1 MTATA
6 RDKPRSPSEAPT
18 NDGVQSLS
26 AVIVNYNGGNRVLRT
41 IQCLT
46 ESSTELEAV
55 LVIDNGSRDGSGE
68 ALKGRFPEI
77 DVHELH
83 RNIGLPA
90 ARQFG
95 LERVHSDRVVFVDA
109 DVYVDPDCVERL
121 CRAMSDSDAA
131 VACPQ
136 VRLFPDGATV
146 QTDGTSAHF
155 VGTML
160 LESAGIPVGE
170 AATGRRFVGGCI
182 GACMLV
188 DRARALAAGGFD
200 ARYFFQF
207 EDLEFTLRLR
217 ALGHR
222 IISEPSAVVYHDR
235 DSGWPELSWRQ
246 PGRYPAR
253 RAFYTLRNR
262 WLTILLHYR
271 GRTLAV
277 LAPALLVHE
286 VSVLAYAVRRRW
298 LKAWVS
304 GWAWHFR
311 HLTETRNRRRWI
323 QERRQ
328 VPDRDLLVGGPI
340 PIADGVVTTP
350 FAKVGAGTLSRA
362 LNAYWRLS
370 NRLIG

>member
-6 RDKPRSPSEAPT
+6 RGEPGSQGEAQT
-18 NDGVQSLS
+18 TGGVQSVS
-26 AVIVNYNGGNRVLRT
+26 AVIVNYNGGDRVLRT
-41 IQCLT
+41 IRCLSK
-46 ESSTELEAV
+46 SSAAVEAI
-55 LVIDNGSRDGSGE
+55 LVIDNGSSDGSGA
-68 ALKGRFPEI
+68 ALKVRFPEI
-77 DVHELH
+77 DVHELE

-90 ARQFG
+90 ARQLG
-95 LERVHSDRVVFVDA
+95 LERVRSDRVVFVDA

-136 VRLFPDGATV
+136 VRLLPDGTTV

-160 LESAGIPVGE
+160 LENASIPVRE
-170 AATGRRFVGGCI
+170 AATSRRFVGGCI

-200 ARYFFQF
+200 PRYFFQF

-217 ALGHR
+217 SLGHR
-222 IISEPSAVVYHDR
+222 IVSEPSAVVYHDR
-235 DSGWPELSWRQ
+235 GSGWPELSWRQ
-246 PGRYPAR
+246 PGRYPTG

-262 WLTILLHYR
+262 WLTILLHFR
-271 GRTLAV
+271 WRTLAV

-286 VSVLAYAVRRRW
+286 LAVLAYAIRRRW
-298 LKAWVS
+298 FLAWVS

-311 HLTETRNRRRWI
+311 HSMETWNRRRWI

-328 VPDRDLLVGGPI
+328 ASDRDLLVGGPI
-340 PIADGVVTTP
+340 PVADGVLTTP
-350 FAKVGAGTLSRA
+350 LAKFGAGTLSRT
-362 LNAYWRLS
+362 LNAYWHVS